1 MSNLLF
7 VIVALLFAAGVIT
20 YLWYRERRESSLED
34 GIEEF
39 HRELQALSPETRLTV
54 TRTTP
59 PRKGSG
65 GRPG

>member
-1 MSNLLF
+1 MSSLLF
-7 VIVALLFAAGVIT
+7 VVVALLVAAGVIT
-20 YLWYRERRESSLED
+20 FLWYRERRESSLED

-54 TRTTP
+54 TRP
-59 PRKGSG
+59 PTQRKGPG

>member
-7 VIVALLFAAGVIT
+7 VLVALAAAGVVIFF
-20 YLWYRERRESSLED
+20 LWYRERRESSLED

-39 HRELQALSPETRLTV
+39 HRELEALSPNSGDAVNRA
-54 TRTTP
+54 RNRP
-59 PRKGSG
+59 G

>member
-1 MSNLLF
+1 MGSLVF
-7 VIVALLFAAGVIT
+7 VVVALGVAAAVIT
-20 YLWYRERRESSLED
+20 YLWYRERRETSLED

-54 TRTTP
+54 TRSTTRNKP
-59 PRKGSG
+59 G